1 MMAANSSDYLKV
13 GDIDL
18 RIGHPKFLAE
28 FWKGAM
34 CIPERKRSFYEN
46 TSYLNGADY
55 QILSKQLYNLTSRCP
70 SYSTG
75 YPHVI
80 VGHGATAILA
90 AALWAH
96 KQVYGK
102 EFFLADVPHW
112 SMFEGIANVA
122 GSKPVYDGT
131 ENYTEIVTSPNNP
144 DGTLSDKE
152 GTHIADLSYCW
163 PTYLNGDVPKQIDAA
178 VYVFSL
184 GKATGL
190 VGLRLGWAM
199 VKDLKLVTH
208 MEKYLEY
215 TTGGLSVQTVQSGIN
230 VSKFLNSNGEFEKLF
245 EFGSDIL
252 KSRRVL
258 LNEALSKHGIKDEA
272 ERGMFSF
279 VPDSGNLFKP
289 RGIIGISGSAFGV
302 ASGEK
307 ESLSLY
313 TRLNIGT
320 SNEDFEEMIE
330 RLK

>member
-1 MMAANSSDYLKV
+1 MAANSSDELKV
-13 GDIDL
+13 GDLDL
-18 RIGHPKFLAE
+18 RIGHPKFLTE

-46 TSYLNGADY
+46 TSYLDGHDY
-55 QILSKQLYNLTSRCP
+55 ETLRKQLFNLTSRCP

-90 AALWAH
+90 AAIWAY
-96 KQVYGK
+96 KQAYGK
-102 EFFLADVPHW
+102 EYFLADVPHW

-122 GSKPVYDGT
+122 GSKPVHDGT
-131 ENYTEIVTSPNNP
+131 EDHIEIVTSPNNP
-144 DGTLSDKE
+144 DGTLSNKE
-152 GTHIADLSYCW
+152 FTHIADLSYCW
-163 PTYLNGDVPKQIDAA
+163 PTYLSGDRPRQIDAA

-199 VKDLKLVTH
+199 VKDLKLVPY

-230 VSKFLNSNGEFEKLF
+230 VSRFLNSDGEFEKLF
-245 EFGSDIL
+245 EFGGAIL
-252 KSRRVL
+252 QSRRTL
-258 LNEALSKHGIKDEA
+258 LNKTLAKHGVKDEA

-279 VPDSGNLFKP
+279 VPDSDNLFKP

-302 ASGEK
+302 TSGEK
-307 ESLSLY
+307 ESLSRY

-320 SNEDFEEMIE
+320 SNEDFNEMIE